1 MADMARFL
9 YVCLAGAAGTG
20 CRYLLS
26 GWVPRIA
33 GPSFPWGTLAVNV
46 LGSFLLGLL
55 MQLALSTELVSPAL
69 RVVLGIGFL
78 GGFTTYSSFN
88 YETLRLLEERS
99 WALAAGNVA
108 GTLVGCLL
116 AGLGG
121 VALARWLVGA

>member
-1 MADMARFL
+1 VGRLLWICA
-9 YVCLAGAAGTG
+9 AGALGTG
-20 CRYLLS
+20 CRYLLT

-33 GPSFPWGTLAVNV
+33 GPVFPWGTLVVNV

-55 MQLALSTELVSPAL
+55 MQLALSTELVSPDV
-69 RVVLGIGFL
+69 RVVLGVGFL

-99 WALAAGNVA
+99 WAFACGNIG

-116 AGLGG
+116 AGFGG
-121 VALARWLVGA
+121 VALARRLVGL